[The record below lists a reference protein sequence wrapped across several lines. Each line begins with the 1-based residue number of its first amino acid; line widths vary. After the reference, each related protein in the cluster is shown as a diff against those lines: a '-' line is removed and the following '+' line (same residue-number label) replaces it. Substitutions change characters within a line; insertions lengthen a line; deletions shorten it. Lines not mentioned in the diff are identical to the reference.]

1 MKKIKTRRFFK
12 AFYTSLGLSA
22 AFLLW
27 MVLFGRGLAAEH
39 FDGVT
44 GGVFALLALA
54 AGSFLAFSFLP
65 YFHGDKRWFAI
76 PSVLTVAFFAGAAI
90 LWQVPVASL
99 GV

>member
-12 AFYTSLGLSA
+12 AFYISLALSA

-27 MVLFGRGLAAEH
+27 MLLFGKGLAAEH

-44 GGVFALLALA
+44 GGVFAVLALA
-54 AGSFLAFSFLP
+54 AGSFLVFSFLP

-76 PSVLTVAFFAGAAI
+76 PSVLTVAFFVGAAI
-90 LWQVPVASL
+90 LWQVPVTGL